1 LYDERFAHQL
11 QYKIN
16 KMKLNRSCVSFLLV
30 LLSGKGE
37 CFHNCCKNTVRQGS
51 IFSLSANDV
60 PSIPKDIPTLS
71 DIFKS
76 NQKSTNDLKDLKDLD
91 KKRLRKRIRYND
103 TDGANVPWKATY
115 ETSLKTQEL
124 LQLASKGKGSPMD
137 RAIRILKTFVETP
150 PEYCNPVNVVYAL
163 TLSAKVVKGQN
174 DQFRKLLNQTFDI
187 LHQLILSKRLNSRQ
201 LANSCWVIAKHYTMD
216 NTILPPNF
224 NDQLSYTQNNGGYS
238 RSEKWNFDEDLAGK
252 QLLLTLDEIADQLIE
267 ILQERSDPS
276 MKPLNAIESS
286 MTCWAYATLFPRKM
300 PAGWAIPPRLW
311 QLEQKQSVAK
321 ANNST
326 ITFETRGF
334 ENSNEMELSLSN
346 ADTLFQSM
354 AVFYD
359 EKLKNQGMEA
369 LKEFRMKEIA
379 TIMWAFSTSGICTTE
394 FTEDAARFIS
404 SLAGEAIRRIYDN
417 KTESGILPRDL
428 TEIAWSLGVMQSDNH
443 FLSNELESLIQA
455 IVSSRTSKDGTG
467 VSLDGWTGA
476 DCVQMAIA
484 LAHGRIDQ
492 QNLLIALYS
501 KGLESL
507 RDKSNQWRNDFH
519 LQDWELVVL
528 LWVQARLYLTE
539 NIDNVFKD
547 FAKEVPKHLLSC
559 ELKLGH
565 QEQANLAWAL
575 TVLEQHD
582 NEDAARLLKQIFSSF
597 SASVANGDPIQV
609 EHAHQLWQSFFI
621 LKDTCPSVVVD
632 VNPEVQKFLSTM
644 WKREKQRN
652 KSSSAR
658 HRALSET
665 LNFMGVKHIN
675 EHVEDIDVA
684 IVLKTDSK
692 WTRDSEFSGDDGIST
707 NRVAVEFDGPTHF
720 TRIKDPPPGQKPD
733 PPRALGHTVLKYR
746 LLKKQGW
753 NIVRIPFYEFD
764 RIPFWASM
772 ERQRYV
778 QRRLKTH
785 ANIKF
790 SGIDVSEYK
799 APTPNRKSRYD

>member
-1 LYDERFAHQL
+1 MRLT
-11 QYKIN
+11 
-16 KMKLNRSCVSFLLV
+16 RSSISILIFLF
-30 LLSGKGE
+30 GE
-37 CFHNCCKNTVRQGS
+37 QGHCFHNGFKKSFRQGS
-51 IFSLSANDV
+51 ISFSANNV
-60 PSIPKDIPTLS
+60 PAIPKQIPSLS
-71 DIFKS
+71 DILKS
-76 NQKSTNDLKDLKDLD
+76 NETSNKNLKESNNLG
-91 KKRLRKRIRYND
+91 KKRRTKRITYND
-103 TDGANVPWKATY
+103 TDGANGPWKATY
-115 ETSLKTQEL
+115 ETSLKTQEI
-124 LQLASKGKGSPMD
+124 LQMASKGKGSPMN
-137 RAIRILKTFVETP
+137 RAIRILKTFIETP
-150 PEYCNPVNVVYAL
+150 PQYCNPVNVVYAL

-174 DQFRKLLNQTFDI
+174 DEFRGLLNQTLDI
-187 LHQLILSKRLNSRQ
+187 LHTLILSKELNSRQ
-201 LANSCWVIAKHYTMD
+201 LANSCWAIAKHYTID
-216 NTILPPNF
+216 NSILPPNF
-224 NDQLSYTQNNGGYS
+224 NDQLSYTQNNEGYS

-252 QLLLTLDEIADQLIE
+252 QILMMIDEISNQVID
-267 ILQERSDPS
+267 ILQDRSESS

-286 MTCWAYATLFPRKM
+286 MTCWAFATLFPRKM

-311 QLEQKQSVAK
+311 QMEQRQSQAK
-321 ANNST
+321 GNNST

-334 ENSNEMELSLSN
+334 ENSNEMVLSSSSSDKLLQ
-346 ADTLFQSM
+346 AV

-359 EKLKNQGMEA
+359 QKLKEEGMQV

-379 TIMWAFSTSGICTTE
+379 TIMWAFSASGICTTE
-394 FTEDAARFIS
+394 LTEDAAGFIS
-404 SLAGEAIRRIYDN
+404 SLAEEAIRRIYEN
-417 KTESGILPRDL
+417 ETESQILPRDL
-428 TEIAWSLGVMQSDNH
+428 SEIAWSLGVMQSDNH
-443 FLSNELESLIQA
+443 FLSNSLESLVQA
-455 IVSSRTSKDGTG
+455 IVSTRTSKDGTE
-467 VSLDGWTGA
+467 VILDGWTGA

-484 LAHGRIDQ
+484 LAHGRIDE
-492 QNLLIALYS
+492 QNFLRKIYS
-501 KGLESL
+501 KAVESL
-507 RDKSNQWRNDFH
+507 RHTSDFH

-528 LWVQARLYLTE
+528 LWVQARLYLTAQ
-539 NIDNVFKD
+539 IDNVFEE
-547 FAKEVPKHLLSC
+547 FANEVPKHLLSS

-565 QEQANLAWAL
+565 QEQANVAWAL
-575 TVLEQHD
+575 TVLEQQD
-582 NEDAARLLKQIFSSF
+582 NEDAERLLKQIFSNF
-597 SASVANGDPIQV
+597 SALVGNGDPIQV
-609 EHAHQLWQSFFI
+609 EHAHQLWQSFSI
-621 LKDTCPSVVVD
+621 LQDTCPSAVVD
-632 VNPEVQKFLSTM
+632 VNPEVQTFLNTM
-644 WKREKQRN
+644 WKREKQRS

-665 LNFMGVKHIN
+665 LNFMGVKHMN

-692 WTRDSEFSGDDGIST
+692 WTRDSKVNGDDGLSS

-720 TRIKDPPPGQKPD
+720 TRIKNTLPGQKPD